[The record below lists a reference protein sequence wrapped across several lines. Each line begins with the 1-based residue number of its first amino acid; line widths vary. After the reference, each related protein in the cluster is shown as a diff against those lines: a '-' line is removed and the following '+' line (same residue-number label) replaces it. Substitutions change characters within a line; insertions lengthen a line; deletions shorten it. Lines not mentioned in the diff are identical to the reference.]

1 MERYVRDAMVLPIFG
16 GSTAIQRNNI
26 ASLMRLPKG

>member
-1 MERYVRDAMVLPIFG
+1 MVLPIFG